1 MRVQAQTE
9 RISYMYSTLLHACN
23 KLHTT
28 NKKTKVVPYLI
39 AGHNYYNLVNYHH
52 NIIVNPF
59 PTDFGWHDLVI
70 KRPVLT
76 FDFSTDPTQVP
87 TSSVVSFAPFTYM
100 YVSNHIHVHV
110 HVHVTID
117 SGV

>member
-1 MRVQAQTE
+1 M
-9 RISYMYSTLLHACN
+9 
-23 KLHTT
+23 
-28 NKKTKVVPYLI
+28 
-39 AGHNYYNLVNYHH
+39 
-52 NIIVNPF
+52 
-59 PTDFGWHDLVI
+59 
-70 KRPVLT
+70 LT

-110 HVHVTID
+110 HVHVAVD